1 MDSDTIE
8 KRLRRLDAAVA
19 RTERR
24 IATLAVVR
32 DRHDNTVTGAVVRG
46 EVSRELFIA
55 AARVAFREPYRALK
69 AWERHEWRLANL
81 TFQTTS
87 EEDIATGAHI
97 AVANSTRLAG
107 LTLRGKTLFGRD
119 DPERLAAREALRGM
133 AGERANWLMAVR
145 RARTYGLA
153 LEQVIKQIGSLKNR
167 LRGIGIRRDELLERL
182 HARDLV
188 EPTVVKERHEDER
201 SRFRPAL
208 DVPALDVPASVE
220 QGLAY
225 VALKSRMDRLDKATQ
240 RYHERR
246 EFFAEAVPLDKQP
259 GNAHLRF
266 LDRRIAAI
274 HLRRSELTVAI
285 AKAEQRLPE
294 GISFSDDEL
303 ADMRELH
310 RAYGAFVEEQLE
322 ASRYPKEM
330 TIGEREKLAAMARRA
345 ERLDRGIK
353 RYQER
358 LRTLNDP
365 EFQIPEPDKGRT
377 GYLVDDAEVRA
388 AQVQMIQSRLSR
400 AEVRRQALRE
410 TVATQTLLTRV
421 LPRSVKMEVKQDRAV
436 EQNAEARE
444 KRAQKERDRL
454 ARLYQQAR
462 SRADSLG
469 LER

>member
-1 MDSDTIE
+1 MDSDRIE
-8 KRLRRLDAAVA
+8 KRLRRLDDAIA

-24 IATLAVVR
+24 IATLVAVR
-32 DRHDNTVTGAVVRG
+32 DRHDNTVTGAVVRA
-46 EVSRELFIA
+46 EVSRELFIS

-81 TFQTTS
+81 TLQLTS
-87 EEDIATGAHI
+87 EEDIATGAHA
-97 AVANSTRLAG
+97 AVTNSTKLAG

-119 DPERLAAREALRGM
+119 DPERLAARDALKGM

-153 LEQVIKQIGSLKNR
+153 LEQVSKQIGSLKNR

-182 HARDLV
+182 HAR
-188 EPTVVKERHEDER
+188 EPIEQPPTVDRHEDER
-201 SRFRPAL
+201 PRYRPAL
-208 DVPALDVPASVE
+208 DFQGSVE
-220 QGLAY
+220 EGLVYAT
-225 VALKSRMDRLDKATQ
+225 SQRRMERLDKAAV
-240 RYHERR
+240 RYHEKRAL
-246 EFFAEAVPLDKQP
+246 FADALPLDAQQRNP
-259 GNAHLRF
+259 HVRS

-274 HLRRSELTVAI
+274 RLRRSELFAAMT
-285 AKAEQRLPE
+285 KAEQRLPE
-294 GISFSDDEL
+294 GSSYSDDDL
-303 ADMRELH
+303 ADLKELH
-310 RAYGAFVEEQLE
+310 RAYGAFVEEQLD
-322 ASRYPKEM
+322 ASRYPATM
-330 TIGEREKLAAMARRA
+330 TIGERERLAAMARRA
-345 ERLDRGIK
+345 ERLERGIT
-353 RYQER
+353 RYEER

-365 EFQIPEPDKGRT
+365 EFQLPEPDKGRT

-444 KRAQKERDRL
+444 KRAQNERDRL

-462 SRADSLG
+462 SRADSLS
-469 LER
+469 LDR

>member
-1 MDSDTIE
+1 MDSDRIE

-24 IATLAVVR
+24 LATLTVVR
-32 DRHDNTVTGAVVRG
+32 DRHDNIVTGAVVRA
-46 EVSRELFIA
+46 EVSREVFITA
-55 AARVAFREPYRALK
+55 AQVAFREPYRALK
-69 AWERHEWRLANL
+69 AWERHEWRLSNL
-81 TFQTTS
+81 TLQSTT
-87 EEDIATGAHI
+87 EEEIATGAHA
-97 AVANSTRLAG
+97 AVANSTKLAG

-133 AGERANWLMAVR
+133 AADRANWLMAVR

-153 LEQVIKQIGSLKNR
+153 LEQVGKQIGSLKNR
-167 LRGIGIRRDELLERL
+167 LRGIGIRRDELLEPL
-182 HARDLV
+182 HAREPV
-188 EPTVVKERHEDER
+188 EQPATVDRHEDER
-201 SRFRPAL
+201 SRYRPAL
-208 DVPALDVPASVE
+208 DFQGSVE
-220 QGLAY
+220 EGLAY
-225 VALKSRMDRLDKATQ
+225 VALKGRMDRLDKATQ

-246 EFFAEAVPLDKQP
+246 SFFAEAVPLDKQP
-259 GNAHLRF
+259 DNAHLRF

-274 HLRRSELTVAI
+274 RLRRSELTVAMT
-285 AKAEQRLPE
+285 KAERRLPE

-303 ADMRELH
+303 ADMKELH

-330 TIGEREKLAAMARRA
+330 TIGERERLATMARRA
-345 ERLDRGIK
+345 ERLERGMN

-365 EFQIPEPDKGRT
+365 EFQIPEPDKGRS
-377 GYLVDDAEVRA
+377 GYLIDDAEARAGQVR
-388 AQVQMIQSRLSR
+388 MIQSRLSR

-410 TVATQTLLTRV
+410 TVVTQTLLTRV
-421 LPRSVKMEVKQDRAV
+421 LPKTVRLEVTQERDDRAV
-436 EQNAEARE
+436 EQTAEARE

-462 SRADSLG
+462 SRADSLS
-469 LER
+469 LDR

>member
-1 MDSDTIE
+1 MDSDRIE

-24 IATLAVVR
+24 IAALAAVR
-32 DRHDNTVTGAVVRG
+32 DRHDNTVTGAVVRA

-81 TFQTTS
+81 TLQTTS
-87 EEDIATGAHI
+87 EEDIATGAHA
-97 AVANSTRLAG
+97 AVASSTRLAG

-153 LEQVIKQIGSLKNR
+153 LEQVSKQIGSLKNR

-182 HARDLV
+182 HARDPV
-188 EPTVVKERHEDER
+188 EPTVTKDRHEEDR

-208 DVPALDVPASVE
+208 DFHASVE

-225 VALKSRMDRLDKATQ
+225 VALKSRMSRLEKVTQ
-240 RYHERR
+240 RYLEQRA
-246 EFFAEAVPLDKQP
+246 FYTEAIPLDRQP
-259 GNAHLRF
+259 GNVHLRF

-274 HLRRSELTVAI
+274 HLRRSELTVAM

-294 GISFSDDEL
+294 GISFSEDDL
-303 ADMRELH
+303 ANMRELH
-310 RAYGAFVEEQLE
+310 RAYGAFVEEQRE

-330 TIGEREKLAAMARRA
+330 TIGKREQLATMARRA
-345 ERLDRGIK
+345 ERLERGIR

-365 EFQIPEPDKGRT
+365 EFLLPEPDKDRS
-377 GYLVDDAEVRA
+377 GYLIDDAERRADQVR
-388 AQVQMIQSRLSR
+388 MIQSRLAR
-400 AEVRRQALRE
+400 VEVRRQMLRE
-410 TVATQTLLTRV
+410 AVVTQTLPNRAL
-421 LPRSVKMEVKQDRAV
+421 LLSVRLEVKQEREGRAV
-436 EQNAEARE
+436 QQTAEARE

-469 LER
+469 LDR

>member
-1 MDSDTIE
+1 MDSDRIE

-24 IATLAVVR
+24 IATLAAVR
-32 DRHDNTVTGAVVRG
+32 DRHDNTVTGAVVRA

-55 AARVAFREPYRALK
+55 AAQVAFREPYRALK

-81 TFQTTS
+81 TLQPTS
-87 EEDIATGAHI
+87 EEDIATGAHA

-133 AGERANWLMAVR
+133 AGERANWLVAVR

-153 LEQVIKQIGSLKNR
+153 LEQVSKQIGSLKNR

-182 HARDLV
+182 HARDPV

-201 SRFRPAL
+201 SRFR
-208 DVPALDVPASVE
+208 PALDVPASVE

-246 EFFAEAVPLDKQP
+246 AFFAEAVPLDQQP

-266 LDRRIAAI
+266 LDRRIAAT

-294 GISFSDDEL
+294 GISFSEDEL

-330 TIGEREKLAAMARRA
+330 TIGEREQLAAMARRA
-345 ERLDRGIK
+345 ERLERGMK
-353 RYQER
+353 RYRER

-365 EFQIPEPDKGRT
+365 EFQLPEPDKDRS
-377 GYLVDDAEVRA
+377 GYLINDAEMRAGQVR
-388 AQVQMIQSRLSR
+388 MLQSRLAR
-400 AEVRRQALRE
+400 AEVRRRILRE
-410 TVATQTLLTRV
+410 AVVTQTLPNRSLPSSVRLEVTRK
-421 LPRSVKMEVKQDRAV
+421 RDDRTPD
-436 EQNAEARE
+436 ETAEARE

-462 SRADSLG
+462 SRADSLR

>member
-1 MDSDTIE
+1 MDSDRIE

-32 DRHDNTVTGAVVRG
+32 DRHDNTVTGAVVRA
-46 EVSRELFIA
+46 EVSREVFITA
-55 AARVAFREPYRALK
+55 AQVAFREPYRALK

-81 TFQTTS
+81 TLQPTS
-87 EEDIATGAHI
+87 EEDIATGAHA
-97 AVANSTRLAG
+97 AVSNSTKLAG

-153 LEQVIKQIGSLKNR
+153 LEQVGKQIGSLKNR

-182 HARDLV
+182 NARDPV
-188 EPTVVKERHEDER
+188 EPPVVNDRHEDER

-208 DVPALDVPASVE
+208 DFQGSVE
-220 QGLAY
+220 EGLVYAT
-225 VALKSRMDRLDKATQ
+225 SQRRMERLDKAAV
-240 RYHERR
+240 RYHEKRAL
-246 EFFAEAVPLDKQP
+246 FADALPLDAQQRNP
-259 GNAHLRF
+259 HVRF

-274 HLRRSELTVAI
+274 RLRRSELTVAM

-294 GISFSDDEL
+294 GISFSEDEL

-330 TIGEREKLAAMARRA
+330 TIGEREQLAAMARRA
-345 ERLDRGIK
+345 DRLERGIT
-353 RYQER
+353 RYEER

-365 EFQIPEPDKGRT
+365 EFQIPEPDKGQS
-377 GYLVDDAEVRA
+377 GYLVEDAEVRA
-388 AQVQMIQSRLSR
+388 GQVRVIRSRLSR

-421 LPRSVKMEVKQDRAV
+421 LPRSVKMEVKQNRAV

-462 SRADSLG
+462 SRADSLSF
-469 LER
+469 ER

>member
-8 KRLRRLDAAVA
+8 KRLRRIDAAVA

-32 DRHDNTVTGAVVRG
+32 DRHDNTVMGAVVRA
-46 EVSRELFIA
+46 EVSRELFITA
-55 AARVAFREPYRALK
+55 AQVAFREPYRALK

-81 TFQTTS
+81 TLQPTS
-87 EEDIATGAHI
+87 EEDIATGAHA

-153 LEQVIKQIGSLKNR
+153 LEQVSKQIGTLKNR

-182 HARDLV
+182 HVRELV
-188 EPTVVKERHEDER
+188 EQPATVDRHEDER

-208 DVPALDVPASVE
+208 DFQGSVE
-220 QGLAY
+220 EGLVYAT
-225 VALKSRMDRLDKATQ
+225 SQRRMERLDKAAV
-240 RYHERR
+240 RYHEKRAL
-246 EFFAEAVPLDKQP
+246 FADALPLDAQQRNP
-259 GNAHLRF
+259 HVRS

-285 AKAEQRLPE
+285 ARAEQRLPE

-330 TIGEREKLAAMARRA
+330 TIGEREQLAAMARRV
-345 ERLDRGIK
+345 ERLERGMK
-353 RYQER
+353 RYRER

-365 EFQIPEPDKGRT
+365 EFLLPEPDKDRS
-377 GYLVDDAEVRA
+377 GYLINDDETRAGQVR
-388 AQVQMIQSRLSR
+388 MLQSRLAG
-400 AEVRRQALRE
+400 AEVRRQILRE
-410 TVATQTLLTRV
+410 AVVTQTLPNRALPSSVRLEVTQTRDGRM
-421 LPRSVKMEVKQDRAV
+421 PDET
-436 EQNAEARE
+436 AEARE
-444 KRAQKERDRL
+444 IRAQNERDRL
-454 ARLYQQAR
+454 ARLYQQAL
-462 SRADSLG
+462 SRANSLG
-469 LER
+469 LDR

>member
-32 DRHDNTVTGAVVRG
+32 DRHDNIVTGAVVRA
-46 EVSRELFIA
+46 EVSREVFITA
-55 AARVAFREPYRALK
+55 AQVAFREPYRALK

-81 TFQTTS
+81 TLQPTS
-87 EEDIATGAHI
+87 EEDIATGAHA

-119 DPERLAAREALRGM
+119 DPERLAARDALRGM

-153 LEQVIKQIGSLKNR
+153 LEQVSKQIGTLKNR

-182 HARDLV
+182 HVRELV
-188 EPTVVKERHEDER
+188 EQPATVDRHEDER
-201 SRFRPAL
+201 SRYRPAL
-208 DVPALDVPASVE
+208 DFQGSVE
-220 QGLAY
+220 EGLAY

-246 EFFAEAVPLDKQP
+246 AFFAEAVPLDQQP

-285 AKAEQRLPE
+285 ARAEQRLPE

-322 ASRYPKEM
+322 ASRYAKEM
-330 TIGEREKLAAMARRA
+330 TIGEREQLAAMARRA
-345 ERLDRGIK
+345 ERLERGIT
-353 RYQER
+353 RYGER

-365 EFQIPEPDKGRT
+365 EFQIPEPDKGQS
-377 GYLVDDAEVRA
+377 GYLVEDAEVRA
-388 AQVQMIQSRLSR
+388 GQVRVIRSRLSR

-462 SRADSLG
+462 SRADSLS
-469 LER
+469 LDR

>member
-1 MDSDTIE
+1 MDSDRIE

-24 IATLAVVR
+24 IATLAAVR
-32 DRHDNTVTGAVVRG
+32 DRHDNTVTGAVVRV

-81 TFQTTS
+81 TLQQTS
-87 EEDIATGAHI
+87 EEDIATGAHA

-153 LEQVIKQIGSLKNR
+153 LEQVSKQIGSLKNR
-167 LRGIGIRRDELLERL
+167 LRGIGIRRDALLERL
-182 HARDLV
+182 HARDPV
-188 EPTVVKERHEDER
+188 EPTVVKDRHEDER
-201 SRFRPAL
+201 SPFRPAL
-208 DVPALDVPASVE
+208 DFHASVE

-240 RYHERR
+240 RYHEQRA
-246 EFFAEAVPLDKQP
+246 FYAEAIPLDQQP

-274 HLRRSELTVAI
+274 HLRRSELTIAM

-294 GISFSDDEL
+294 GISFSDDDLEN
-303 ADMRELH
+303 MRELH

-322 ASRYPKEM
+322 LSRYPKEM
-330 TIGEREKLAAMARRA
+330 TIGEREHLAAMARRA
-345 ERLDRGIK
+345 ERLERGMK

-365 EFQIPEPDKGRT
+365 EFLLPEPDKERS
-377 GYLVDDAEVRA
+377 GYLINDDETRADRVR
-388 AQVQMIQSRLSR
+388 MLQSRLVG
-400 AEVRRQALRE
+400 AEVRRQILRE
-410 TVATQTLLTRV
+410 AVVTQTLPNRALPLSVRLEVTQTRDGRTPV
-421 LPRSVKMEVKQDRAV
+421 NP
-436 EQNAEARE
+436 AEARE

-469 LER
+469 LDR